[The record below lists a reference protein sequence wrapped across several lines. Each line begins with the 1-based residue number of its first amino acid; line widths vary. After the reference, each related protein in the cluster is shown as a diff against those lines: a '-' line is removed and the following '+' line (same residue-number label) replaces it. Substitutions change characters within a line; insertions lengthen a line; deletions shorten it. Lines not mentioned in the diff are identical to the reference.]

1 MAALQR
7 KDKQLRQMIQYLHD
21 GGLPGLELPRTVK
34 LSLWQNCRLRQI
46 IDQGDYAVNL
56 KLVHGGRAV
65 YLAKAKFGQF
75 EREVGAPTNHRND
88 YPTIHGPEY
97 I

>member
-1 MAALQR
+1 MLKSIFVTDDLEINWQAFHLTVKRANEC
-7 KDKQLRQMIQYLHD
+7 
-21 GGLPGLELPRTVK
+21 LELPRTVK
-34 LSLWQNCRLRQI
+34 LSLWQNCRLRKN
-46 IDQGDYAVNL
+46 IDQGDYTVNL

-65 YLAKAKFGQF
+65 YLAKAKFGQY

-88 YPTIHGPEY
+88 YPTIHG